1 MARSPSAWHVVLVLL
16 HIILFL
22 SMACNPSTGDP
33 GPYMACRPRLVPICV
48 NHAVGAKE
56 SPRKKRKMW
65 VSKAGF
71 GYQHATCFPPGLVSA
86 CFDSADPGLEPG
98 KDLRSWKPA
107 ATLSHASHD

>member
-1 MARSPSAWHVVLVLL
+1 
-16 HIILFL
+16 
-22 SMACNPSTGDP
+22 
-33 GPYMACRPRLVPICV
+33 
-48 NHAVGAKE
+48 
-56 SPRKKRKMW
+56 MW